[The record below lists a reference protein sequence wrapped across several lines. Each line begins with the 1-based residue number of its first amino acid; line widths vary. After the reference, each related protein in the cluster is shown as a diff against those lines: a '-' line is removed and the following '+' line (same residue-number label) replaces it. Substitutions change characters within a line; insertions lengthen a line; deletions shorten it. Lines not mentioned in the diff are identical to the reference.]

1 MKRIFL
7 GLAAVSLLLAC
18 NPTAKKVENV
28 VDSTVTTAGF
38 GSNEPIM
45 KFEEATYDF
54 GKIKQGEKVSNEFKF
69 KNIGKVP
76 LIISD
81 AKASCGCTTPEFTRE
96 PIKPGETGTIKV
108 TFDSAGKTG
117 LQDKVITIIANTNP
131 EQNNVHLIGE
141 ILTK

>member
-1 MKRIFL
+1 MKKIIL
-7 GLAAVSLLLAC
+7 GLAAVSILMAC
-18 NPTAKKVENV
+18 NPITKKAETVSENADMTA
-28 VDSTVTTAGF
+28 TF

-54 GKIKQGEKVSNEFKF
+54 GKIKQGDKVTNEFKF

-76 LIISD
+76 LIISE
-81 AKASCGCTTPEFTRE
+81 AKASCGCTTPEWTRE

-108 TFDSAGKTG
+108 IFDSSGKSG
-117 LQDKVITIIANTNP
+117 LQDKMVTILANTNP

-141 ILTK
+141 VQTK

>member
-1 MKRIFL
+1 MKKIIL
-7 GLAAVSLLLAC
+7 GLAAVSILMAC
-18 NPTAKKVENV
+18 NPTTKKAE
-28 VDSTVTTAGF
+28 TVAESADTTTTF

-54 GKIKQGEKVSNEFKF
+54 GKIKQGDKVTNEFKF

-81 AKASCGCTTPEFTRE
+81 AKASCGCTTPEWTRE

-108 TFDSAGKTG
+108 VFDSSGKTG
-117 LQDKVITIIANTNP
+117 LQDKMVTIIANTNP

-141 ILTK
+141 VQTK